1 MRIKFRKLTALLA
14 ILMVLTS
21 AFGSIFSVG
30 SASSVA
36 LGDAIGA
43 AVYYNDDSALQ
54 TAKLN
59 SIELYPGGMPFGVK
73 FFTSGVLIVGFCD
86 IDNGSGTQNPARS
99 AGLQVK
105 DVITE
110 INGQELT
117 CAAQLT
123 TTIENSGGKA
133 ISLTYTREGEEHTV
147 DVTPIFS
154 HADGRYKTGIWVRD
168 SGAGIG
174 TVTFISPEDQSFA
187 GLGHGICDNDTG
199 EVIPMQRGIVTEVT
213 ISGITK
219 GVPGDPGEIKG
230 YFNSGKCG
238 TLLKNTDLGVYG
250 IFAQLPAECP
260 EGPLPAASRDQVKEG
275 DAYIWCTL
283 DTNEIGKY
291 SVGISNV
298 NYGSDSNKCFTVTIT
313 DPALL
318 EKTGGIIQ
326 GMSGSPIIQDGRI
339 IGAVTHVLINDPT
352 TGYGI
357 FIENMLGQMDGLTE

>member
-21 AFGSIFSVG
+21 AFGSIFCVG
-30 SASSVA
+30 GASSVA

-43 AVYYNDDSALQ
+43 SVYYNDGTSLQ

-59 SIELYPGGMPFGVK
+59 STELYPGGMPFGVK
-73 FFTSGVLIVGFCD
+73 FFTNGVLIVGFCD
-86 IDNGSGTQNPARS
+86 IDNGSGAKNPAQA
-99 AGLQVK
+99 AGLRIK

-110 INGQELT
+110 VNGEELT

-123 TTIENSGGKA
+123 TTIENCGGKA
-133 ISLTYTREGEEHTV
+133 VSLTYTREGVEHTV
-147 DVTPIFS
+147 DVTPIYS
-154 HADGRYKTGIWVRD
+154 NSDGRYKTGIWVRD

-174 TVTFISPEDQSFA
+174 TVTFIDPTDYSFA

-199 EVIPMQRGIVTEVT
+199 DVIPMQRGIVTEVT
-213 ISGITK
+213 ISGLTK

-260 EGPLPAASRDQVKEG
+260 EGPLLSSQSFAE
-275 DAYIWCTL
+275 
-283 DTNEIGKY
+283 
-291 SVGISNV
+291 
-298 NYGSDSNKCFTVTIT
+298 
-313 DPALL
+313 
-318 EKTGGIIQ
+318 
-326 GMSGSPIIQDGRI
+326 
-339 IGAVTHVLINDPT
+339 
-352 TGYGI
+352 
-357 FIENMLGQMDGLTE
+357 